1 MQVLVF
7 LYVYCFILVNY
18 QVFRMTS
25 IKSIV
30 LHAYSI
36 GDEPSVDIAPWS
48 FPMQSIHAE
57 INITY
62 ISVAGLAINDDA
74 VSKQWIVGVR
84 IVDYTLLLP
93 FPTPSGIDFRWIN
106 VPTPKL
112 WSKTHFSSPFL
123 CSGVTFAL
131 VAKSCEVYA
140 RGTIFA
146 L

>member
-1 MQVLVF
+1 
-7 LYVYCFILVNY
+7 
-18 QVFRMTS
+18 MTS
-25 IKSIV
+25 IESIV
-30 LHAYSI
+30 LHAYSN
-36 GDEPSVDIAPWS
+36 GDEPSVDIAPWN
-48 FPMQSIHAE
+48 FPMQQIHAE

-62 ISVAGLAINDDA
+62 ISVAGLAINEGS
-74 VSKQWIVGVR
+74 VSKQWIAGVR

-93 FPTPSGIDFRWIN
+93 IPTRSGMEFRWFKI
-106 VPTPKL
+106 PTPKL

-123 CSGVTFAL
+123 CSAVTFAL